1 MDKLLESRAILN
13 ECHKNDLE
21 SLSRASPRVA
31 FNPFSRER
39 YSRVRGG
46 KEEGE
51 KKKRVKTTVKYLLLL
66 NGTKK
71 RRLLLV
77 MRYCGGDRKW
87 RDRERIVRSRG
98 VRSTSMDHRER
109 WKERNE

>member
-51 KKKRVKTTVKYLLLL
+51 KKKKSE
-66 NGTKK
+66 N
-71 RRLLLV
+71 
-77 MRYCGGDRKW
+77 YCK
-87 RDRERIVRSRG
+87 IFII
-98 VRSTSMDHRER
+98 T
-109 WKERNE
+109 

>member
-51 KKKRVKTTVKYLLLL
+51 KKK
-66 NGTKK
+66 KK
-71 RRLLLV
+71 
-77 MRYCGGDRKW
+77 
-87 RDRERIVRSRG
+87 E
-98 VRSTSMDHRER
+98 
-109 WKERNE
+109 